1 MSFCRLW
8 SFGASALDRVMTYVS
23 IGRSEAARARG
34 DARVCDL
41 PADYRALC
49 FCVSVEAGDRG
60 SELATFALRR

>member
-1 MSFCRLW
+1 
-8 SFGASALDRVMTYVS
+8 MTYVS

-60 SELATFALRR
+60 SELATLALRR